1 MVVYVLLVCHEYE
14 GCECLG
20 VYETEREAL
29 LAFEGFSTGG
39 YAVVERRVL
48 GAPAEPQYQ

>member
-1 MVVYVLLVCHEYE
+1 MVVYVLLVGYEYE

-20 VYETEREAL
+20 VYETEQAAL
-29 LAFEGFSTGG
+29 EAFEVYATGG

-48 GAPAEPQYQ
+48 GAPADAQF

>member
-1 MVVYVLLVCHEYE
+1 MVVYVLMVGNEYE
-14 GCECLG
+14 GCECFG

-29 LAFEGFSTGG
+29 LASESIETDG

-48 GAPAEPQYQ
+48 GAPAEIQYR